1 MYPIPAKVRK
11 GRASDTIQHH
21 DIEKSGFIVRKR
33 TPARQALRYFALLI
47 VIIIGVAVLTY
58 YDSLTACGLAV
69 VAGVVLLLI
78 GKQLEKVEKNQR
90 AAEFMNAL
98 FSNALSK
105 DYRFCLVARTDGGII
120 YFNRTFQEMFP
131 AFIAQAKR
139 DMETL
144 LSLYHVTP
152 EHRGTIATQLIQST
166 PATLAV
172 IIQSGSD
179 QAPQPLI
186 LSMEPI
192 ERPRGFVLDR
202 KSVV

>member
-11 GRASDTIQHH
+11 GRASDTIRPH
-21 DIEKSGFIVRKR
+21 DIEKSGFIIRKR
-33 TPARQALRYFALLI
+33 TPARQILRYF
-47 VIIIGVAVLTY
+47 
-58 YDSLTACGLAV
+58 
-69 VAGVVLLLI
+69 VLLLMII
-78 GKQLEKVEKNQR
+78 GGVAFLTSYNSLMACAAAVLAGVTLYLIAKQLEKVEKNQR

-105 DYRFCLVARTDGGII
+105 DYRFCMVARTDGGII
-120 YFNRTFQEMFP
+120 YFNRPFQEIFP
-131 AFIAQAKR
+131 AFLAQDKR

-144 LSLYHVTP
+144 LSLYHVSA
-152 EHRGTIATQLIQST
+152 EHRQTVGAQLIQNV

-172 IIQSGSD
+172 IIQSGSE

-192 ERPRGFVLDR
+192 ERPRGFVLIR
-202 KSVV
+202 GK